1 MMLRHR
7 GFREEEFSIV
17 KSMTY
22 VVSVGKVRWPGLFLA
37 AALCAVPMGSAMA
50 QAAGQI
56 PAQTI
61 SPPPS
66 PMPVPNELE
75 LAKLIW
81 STMAAVDHA
90 NQAGNYSVL
99 RDLSAPAFQMEN
111 DSAKLARVFE
121 SLRASN
127 VDLSNTMLLAPTYA
141 SAPVIMN
148 PDILHVKG
156 YFGLRPTAI
165 GFDLYYQWLQGRWRL
180 FGVSIVPAT
189 IASVAPGPAAAAPPA
204 APPRPTA
211 PPRQVPSGR

>member
-1 MMLRHR
+1 M
-7 GFREEEFSIV
+7 
-17 KSMTY
+17 
-22 VVSVGKVRWPGLFLA
+22 GKVRRIAAILA
-37 AALCAVPMGSAMA
+37 GPLLALAGA
-50 QAAGQI
+50 QAGAQ
-56 PAQTI
+56 PAIQPQAVT
-61 SPPPS
+61 PPPS

-189 IASVAPGPAAAAPPA
+189 IASVAPGLAAPAVSTTPA
-204 APPRPTA
+204 VPQRQ